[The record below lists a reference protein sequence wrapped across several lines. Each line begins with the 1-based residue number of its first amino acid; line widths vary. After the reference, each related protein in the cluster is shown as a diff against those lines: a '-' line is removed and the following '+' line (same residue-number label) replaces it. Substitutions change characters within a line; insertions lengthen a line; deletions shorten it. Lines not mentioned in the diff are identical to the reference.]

1 MAYIIGVDVGGTF
14 TDAVLLD
21 ANGSITL
28 GKSLSTPYDF
38 SVGVLESVRD
48 AADAL
53 GLSVEEMMSRADAF
67 LLGTTAAENALIN
80 RRLAKVGL
88 LMTRGFEDTLV
99 LTRGGY
105 GRWAGL
111 SNEEAMHPV
120 MTDKPTPL
128 VPRTLTRG
136 VRERTDSQGEIVVP
150 VDEADV
156 GGAAKA
162 LVESGAESIG
172 LCFLW
177 SFRNPENENRAAE
190 VIRKLHPD
198 VPVTLSSELAPRI
211 GEYERVST
219 VALNAAVAPEMR
231 ESLRGLEE
239 RISKLG
245 FTERPLIMQ
254 GYGGLLPVSK
264 AAEQAVGMIE
274 SGPAGGIIGSQF
286 AGNLIGCPNII
297 GCDLGGTSF
306 KVGVITDG
314 AYEYAWESTILRHH
328 SLIPKIDI
336 VSIGAGGGSIVWI
349 EPRTNLPRIGP
360 QSAGAS
366 PGPICYGLGGEEPTL
381 TDVNLLLGYI
391 EPDYFLGGKMK
402 LDLEKTEALFR
413 QKVAG
418 PLGMEV
424 EEAASAV
431 YRLVN
436 AQMADLVRKVTV
448 ERGLD
453 PRDYVLFSYG
463 GAASIHAGAFSPE
476 LGVQKIVVPSTASV
490 HGAFGIV
497 TSDVTHEYPVTKHV
511 PVPAAAAEVN
521 DIFTGLEAKALEEM
535 KQEGF
540 AETEVRFQRTAGL
553 RFRLQMH
560 EVITPVPLGKLSTED
575 LEAVYRQ
582 FTEIYEQ
589 KHGKGSAYQE
599 AGMEIISFHLRAVG
613 KLPKPTLRTFE
624 KAGPDSGKALINRR
638 QVFFNGE
645 RRETGVYRYDLLDH
659 GNAVDGPAVI
669 VTPVTTIVLQP
680 GQKAVLDMYKNVII
694 PLKE

>member
-14 TDAVLLD
+14 TDTVLLHAD
-21 ANGSITL
+21 GSITL

-38 SVGVLESVRD
+38 SVGVLDSVQTG
-48 AADAL
+48 ADAL
-53 GLSVEEMMSRADAF
+53 GLSLEELMGRADAF

-80 RRLAKVGL
+80 RRLARVGL

-111 SNEEAMHPV
+111 SSEEVMHPV

-128 VPRTLTRG
+128 VPRALTRG
-136 VRERTDSQGEIVVP
+136 VRERTDSQGENVVP
-150 VDEADV
+150 VDEEET
-156 GGAAKA
+156 GRAAKA
-162 LVESGAESIG
+162 LVEKGVDSIG
-172 LCFLW
+172 VCFLW
-177 SFRNPENENRAAE
+177 SFRNPENENRVAE
-190 VIRKLHPD
+190 VIRKLYPD
-198 VPVTLSSELAPRI
+198 LPVTLSSELTPRI

-245 FTERPLIMQ
+245 FKESPLIMQ
-254 GYGGLLPVSK
+254 GYGGLLPVPK
-264 AAEQAVGMIE
+264 AAARAVGMIE
-274 SGPAGGIIGSQF
+274 SGPAGGVIGSQF
-286 AGNLIGCPNII
+286 AGDLIGCPNII

-314 AYEYAWESTILRHH
+314 AYEYAWESTILRYH
-328 SLIPKIDI
+328 SLIPKVDI

-360 QSAGAS
+360 HSAGAS
-366 PGPICYGLGGEEPTL
+366 PGPICYDLGGEEPTL
-381 TDVNLLLGYI
+381 TDVNLLLGYL
-391 EPDYFLGGKMK
+391 EPEYFLGGKMK
-402 LDLEKTEALFR
+402 LNFEKTEALFR
-413 QKVAG
+413 QKVAE

-424 EEAASAV
+424 EEAASSV

-453 PRDYVLFSYG
+453 PRDYDLFSYG

-476 LGVQKIVVPSTASV
+476 LGVRKVVVPSTASV
-490 HGAFGIV
+490 NGAFGIV

-511 PVPAAAAEVN
+511 PVPADAAEVTRV
-521 DIFTGLEAKALEEM
+521 FVELEARALEEM

-540 AETEVRFQRTAGL
+540 TEKDVRFHRTVGL

-560 EVITPVPLGKLSTED
+560 EVITPVPQRALSTED
-575 LEAVYRQ
+575 LEEVYRH
-582 FTEIYEQ
+582 FAEIYEQ

-599 AGMEIISFHLRAVG
+599 AGMEIISFQLRAVG
-613 KLPKPTLRTFE
+613 KLPKPALRTFE
-624 KAGPDSGKALINRR
+624 KAGPDSGKALIHRR
-638 QVFFNGE
+638 PIFFDGK
-645 RRETGVYRYDLLDH
+645 RHETEVYRYDLLEH
-659 GNAVDGPAVI
+659 GNAVDGPAIV

-680 GQKAVLDMYKNVII
+680 GQRAVLDAYKNVII
-694 PLKE
+694 PLQE